1 MLSKLV
7 GAWVLLSASVG
18 LGLAQSYSIVTIAGT
33 DHLRDGGPALSS
45 LLRRPNA
52 VAVDVAGNVYISD
65 RDDARIRRVDGSGV
79 ITTFAG
85 IGGAFFAG
93 DNGQAAKAAISD
105 VRGMAIDTSGNVY
118 LADEG
123 NSRVRKID
131 ASGIITT
138 VAGNGHPQYV
148 GDGALATSTSLD
160 PRSVAVDT
168 SGNLY
173 IADEGNYRI
182 RKVSV
187 SGIITTVAGTGTS
200 GYGGDGGLATAAQIG
215 FCTSV
220 AVDPAGI
227 LYFTD
232 FDHNRIRKV
241 TSDGKI
247 STIAGNGSFQ
257 YGGDGVAATLTGID
271 PFAIA
276 FNSNGDLFVADQYN
290 NRIRKIAKAT
300 GLISTVAGNGTLGYG
315 GDNGPATS
323 AMLAYPASMTI
334 AADQSIYVADQ
345 GNFRVRKIAPDGTI
359 TAFAGSGVSGVKDG
373 GPASDAYLNLPDGIG
388 LDAGGNLYIADSGN
402 DRIRKVDASGNI
414 TTFAGRGIQGFTDGG
429 QAAKVLLSQPSA
441 VSIDS
446 KGNVYIADA
455 GNFRIRKVASS
466 GVIST
471 FAGTGDEGFS
481 GDGGQ
486 ATAATIGSVSSLA
499 FDTADNLYVAD
510 ISSYHIRKIT
520 RAGVISTIA
529 GNGQA
534 DYAGEGVPATSAQL
548 FPWGLTVDHTG
559 NIYVADGLND
569 RVRKIDAAG
578 IITTVAGSG
587 GTGFAGDG
595 GPAKAAQLF
604 GPSGVAVDGSG
615 NLYIADAFNFRVRRV
630 DKSGTLTTIAG
641 NGSATYSGDGGPAL
655 LAQLGPV
662 ALATD
667 NTGGIFVTDVF
678 NDRIRKLTLL
688 VAARLVITAGDK
700 QTGDVGTQLGSPL
713 VVTVTDSAGLPVSG
727 VTVKF
732 AVTSGTA
739 TVSSPSVVSGAD
751 GTASTQLILGSTAG
765 AVTVTASSGTLDPV
779 SFGATIT
786 TTGGVVLPVISAG
799 GVVGAGLSVPAV
811 KAVSTNG
818 ILSVFGSNFAPIGTF
833 KQVGAGDLVN
843 GQLPTIFEGVCVLVG
858 SVRAPIF
865 AVLSNQINFQ
875 ATQVPS
881 SGTVPVQVVRN
892 CGTANELHSDPQSV
906 TAQAASPEF
915 FYFQYTASGKN
926 PIAAINATT
935 GKYVGAAGLLP
946 GATFA
951 PARPGDILTL
961 YFTGGGTTNP
971 AFASGELPDKAARVT
986 GSTQVTVGG
995 IAVSSADVQYA
1006 GVAPHYAGLYQLN
1019 LHLSKDTPD
1028 GDQPVVLTI
1037 AGVASPA
1044 VGFVKVQHSS
1054 GTTGYRPPTAQ
1065 IRVEDHSA
1073 RKSEPPNLFSPRD
1086 FSRQMKQMQDRGSAP
1101 TEQ

>member
-1 MLSKLV
+1 MLSKLA

-18 LGLAQSYSIVTIAGT
+18 PGFAQSYSIITIAGT

-45 LLRRPNA
+45 LLRRPSA
-52 VAVDVAGNVYISD
+52 VAVDAGGNVYISD
-65 RDDARIRRVDGSGV
+65 SDDARIRRVDGSGI
-79 ITTFAG
+79 ITTLAG
-85 IGGAFFAG
+85 MGGAFFAG
-93 DNGQAAKAAISD
+93 DNGQATKAAISD
-105 VRGMAIDTSGNVY
+105 VRAIAIDATGNVY
-118 LADEG
+118 LADQG

-138 VAGNGHPQYV
+138 VAGNGHSSYS
-148 GDGALATSTSLD
+148 GDGVLATSTSMD
-160 PRSVAVDT
+160 PRSVAVDA

-173 IADEGNYRI
+173 IADETNYRI

-200 GYGGDGGLATAAQIG
+200 GYGGDGGPATSAQIG

-232 FDHNRIRKV
+232 VDHNRIRKV

-257 YGGDGVAATLTGID
+257 YGGDGVAATLTGIA
-271 PFAIA
+271 PLTIA
-276 FNSNGDLFVADQYN
+276 FSSNGNLYVADQYN
-290 NRIRKIAKAT
+290 NRIRKIANAT

-323 AMLAYPASMTI
+323 AMLAYPASMII

-345 GNFRVRKIAPDGTI
+345 GNFRVRKIAPDGII
-359 TAFAGSGVSGVKDG
+359 TAFAGSGVKDG
-373 GPASDAYLNLPDGIG
+373 GPATDAYLNFPDGIAT
-388 LDAGGNLYIADSGN
+388 DAGGNLYIADAGD

-429 QAAKVLLSQPSA
+429 QAAKVLLNQPSA
-441 VSIDS
+441 VAIDS

-486 ATAATIGSVSSLA
+486 ATAATIGLVSSLA

-510 ISSYHIRKIT
+510 LSSHHIRKIT
-520 RAGVISTIA
+520 PAGVISTIA

-615 NLYIADAFNFRVRRV
+615 NLYIADALNFRVRRV
-630 DKSGTLTTIAG
+630 DKSGTITTIAG

-655 LAQLGPV
+655 LAQLGPFL
-662 ALATD
+662 LATD
-667 NTGGIFVTDVF
+667 NTGGILVTDVF

-713 VVTVTDSAGLPVSG
+713 VVTVTDSTGLPVSG

-732 AVTSGTA
+732 AVASGTA
-739 TVSSPSVVSGAD
+739 TVSSPSAVSGAD

-765 AVTVTASSGTLDPV
+765 VVTVTASSGTLDPV

-786 TTGGVVLPVISAG
+786 ATGGVALPIISAG
-799 GVVGAGLSVPAV
+799 GVVGAGLSAPAV
-811 KAVSTNG
+811 TAASTNG
-818 ILSVFGSNFAPIGTF
+818 ILSAFGTNFAPIGTF

-875 ATQVPS
+875 ATQVPA

-892 CGTANELHSDPQSV
+892 CGSANELHSDPQPV

-915 FYFQYTASGKN
+915 FYFQQTASGKN

-946 GATFA
+946 GVTFA
-951 PARPGDILTL
+951 PASPGDILTL

-971 AFASGELPDKAARVT
+971 AFAAGELPDKAAGVT
-986 GSTQVTVGG
+986 GTTQVTVGG
-995 IAVSSADVQYA
+995 VAVSSADVLYA

-1019 LHLSKDTPD
+1019 LRLSKDTPD
-1028 GDQPVVLTI
+1028 GDQPVALTI
-1037 AGVASPA
+1037 AGIASPA
-1044 VGFVKVQHSS
+1044 NGFVKVQHSS
-1054 GTTGYRPPTAQ
+1054 GTTGYRPATAQ
-1065 IRVEDHSA
+1065 IRVEDHSP
-1073 RKSEPPNLFSPRD
+1073 RRSERPVWFSPQE
-1086 FSRQMKQMQDRGSAP
+1086 FSRQMKWKQNRGSGS